1 MLINNK
7 NYGSYN
13 LHTIKTDRFKTC
25 HVEIVFR
32 NNVCVE
38 ELTIRNVLFDTLL
51 EGSKNYET
59 NRLLNLKL
67 EDLYNAS
74 VYTVTSKVG
83 NMILTSFCIDF
94 LAPKYTEEKILDESF
109 KLLFELIFN
118 PLVLNNEFDKS
129 KVDYVKIKLESELKS
144 IIENPRKTA
153 IIDAFKTLGNT
164 PTSYET
170 NGKVEDL
177 PKINHCNLYEYYE
190 KVLKN
195 DYIDIYVIGNLDMD
209 KVDKAIK
216 KYEKFEVI
224 KNHEVTVYV
233 NNEKRKLIKENK
245 PTNYFQTNIVFLL
258 NLYNLTD
265 FEKNYV
271 ANIYNIILG
280 GGSLQTKLSKKLRID
295 NSLCYNVQSS
305 YLKYDNLVL
314 ISTGVDV
321 NGEAKATK
329 LIKDAINEMK
339 TNITD
344 EELSEA
350 KELILTSLKMIEDSP
365 GRIIDNLFYR
375 DLGLIEDLEERIINF
390 KKVTKE
396 DIYNLANKINICT
409 IYSLRGSLNEEN

>member
-13 LHTIKTDRFKTC
+13 LHTIKTDKFKTC

-32 NNVCVE
+32 NNVNVE

-118 PLVLNNEFDKS
+118 PLVVNNEFDKS

-144 IIENPRKTA
+144 IVENPRKSA
-153 IIDAFKTLGNT
+153 IIDAFKTLGNC

-170 NGKVEDL
+170 NGNLEDL
-177 PKINHCNLYEYYE
+177 PKINQSNLYDYYV
-190 KVLKN
+190 KILKN

-209 KVDKAIK
+209 KVDKIIK
-216 KYEKFEVI
+216 KYQQFDII
-224 KNHEVTVYV
+224 KTHDVDVYV
-233 NNEKRKLIKENK
+233 KNEKRKLIKENK
-245 PTNYFQTNIVFLL
+245 TTNYFQTNLVFLL

-265 FEKNYV
+265 FEKKYV
-271 ANIYNIILG
+271 ANLYNIILG

-321 NGEAKATK
+321 NGEAKAIK
-329 LIKDAINEMK
+329 LIKDAISEMK

-344 EELSEA
+344 KELSES
-350 KELILTSLKMIEDSP
+350 KELILTSLKMLEDSP
-365 GRIIDNLFYR
+365 GRIVDNLLYR
-375 DLGLIEDLEERIINF
+375 DLGLIDDLEKRLVNF

-409 IYSLRGSLNEEN
+409 IYSLKGSINEEN

>member
-25 HVEIVFR
+25 HVEIVFK

-74 VYTVTSKVG
+74 VYSVTSKVG
-83 NMILTSFCIDF
+83 NMILTSLCIDF
-94 LAPKYTEEKILDESF
+94 LAPKYTEEKILDESI

-118 PLVLNNEFDKS
+118 PLVVNNEFDKS
-129 KVDYVKIKLESELKS
+129 KVDYIKTKLESDLKS
-144 IIENPRKTA
+144 IIEIPRKKA
-153 IIDAFKTLGNT
+153 IIEAFKTLGNT

-170 NGKVEDL
+170 NGKLEDL
-177 PKINHCNLYEYYE
+177 PKINHCNLYEYY
-190 KVLKN
+190 KKILKN

-209 KVDKAIK
+209 KVDKIVK

-224 KNHEVTVYV
+224 KDHEITVYL
-233 NNEKRKLIKENK
+233 NNEKRKLIKETK
-245 PTNYFQTNIVFLL
+245 ITNYFQTNIAILL

-265 FEKNYV
+265 FEKKYV
-271 ANIYNIILG
+271 ANLYNIILG
-280 GGSLQTKLSKKLRID
+280 GASLQTKLSKKLRID
-295 NSLCYNVQSS
+295 NSLCYNIQSS
-305 YLKYDNLVL
+305 YLKYDNLIL
-314 ISTGVDV
+314 ISTGVDI
-321 NGEAKATK
+321 NGEEKAIK

-339 TNITD
+339 TTISD
-344 EELSEA
+344 KELSEA
-350 KELILTSLKMIEDSP
+350 KELTFTSLKMIEDSP
-365 GRIIDNLFYR
+365 SRIIDNLLYQ
-375 DLGLIEDLEERIINF
+375 DLGIIDDYEERIINF

>member
-25 HVEIVFR
+25 HVELMFR
-32 NNVCVE
+32 NNVNVE

-67 EDLYNAS
+67 QDLYNAS
-74 VYTVTSKVG
+74 VYSVTSKVG

-94 LAPKYTEEKILDESF
+94 LVPKYSDEEIIDESF

-118 PLVLNNEFDKS
+118 PLVTNNEFDKE

-144 IIENPRKTA
+144 IVEHPRKAA
-153 IIDAFKTLGNT
+153 IIDAFKTLGNC

-170 NGKVEDL
+170 NGRVEDL
-177 PKINHCNLYEYYE
+177 PKINQSNLYDYYE
-190 KVLKN
+190 NVLKN

-209 KVDKAIK
+209 KVDKTIK
-216 KYEKFEVI
+216 KYQQFDII
-224 KNHEVTVYV
+224 KTHDVNVYV
-233 NNEKRKLIKENK
+233 KNEKRKLIKETK
-245 PTNYFQTNIVFLL
+245 TTNYFQTNLVFLL

-265 FEKNYV
+265 FEKKYV
-271 ANIYNIILG
+271 ANLYNIILG

-305 YLKYDNLVL
+305 YMKYDNMIL

-321 NGEAKATK
+321 SGEAKAIK

-339 TNITD
+339 TTITD

-350 KELILTSLKMIEDSP
+350 KELILTSLKMTEDSP
-365 GRIIDNLFYR
+365 SRMVDNLLYH
-375 DLGLIEDLEERIINF
+375 DLGLIDVLEERLVNF

-409 IYSLRGSLNEEN
+409 IYSLKGSLNETN

>member
-13 LHTIKTDRFKTC
+13 LHTIKTDKFKTC

-32 NNVCVE
+32 NNVNVE

-83 NMILTSFCIDF
+83 NMILNSFCIDF

-118 PLVLNNEFDKS
+118 PLVVNNEFDKS

-144 IIENPRKTA
+144 IIENPRKAA
-153 IIDAFKTLGNT
+153 IMDAFKTLGNT

-170 NGKVEDL
+170 NGNLEDL
-177 PKINHCNLYEYYE
+177 PKINQCNLYEYYE

-209 KVDKAIK
+209 KVDKTIK

-224 KNHEVTVYV
+224 KNHEVTAYV

-245 PTNYFQTNIVFLL
+245 TTNYFQTNIIFLL

-321 NGEAKATK
+321 NGEAKAIK
-329 LIKDAINEMK
+329 LIKDAISEMK

-344 EELSEA
+344 KELYES
-350 KELILTSLKMIEDSP
+350 KELILTSLKMLEDSP
-365 GRIIDNLFYR
+365 GRIVDNLLYR
-375 DLGLIEDLEERIINF
+375 DLGLIDDLEKRLVNF

-409 IYSLRGSLNEEN
+409 IYSLKGSINEEN